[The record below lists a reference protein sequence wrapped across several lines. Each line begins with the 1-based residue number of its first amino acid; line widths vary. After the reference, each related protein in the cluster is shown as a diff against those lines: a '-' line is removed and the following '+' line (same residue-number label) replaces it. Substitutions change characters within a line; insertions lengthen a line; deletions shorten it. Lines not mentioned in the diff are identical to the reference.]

1 MLEFSCSFL
10 ITQKGIYNR
19 DIKSYV
25 SIQFMF
31 LVVYCCNSY
40 IIISQSHT
48 SWLRQQVN
56 YLAFKNNIRYLYI
69 ITHKIKLQTHAILW
83 YNTESLPLI
92 DSPPKSSI
100 GVDNPEGV
108 KRSVHGLAG
117 REEILDD
124 RYTEV
129 GDQTTQA
136 DVVNPPYVA
145 TCKISTDIN
154 SY

>member
-1 MLEFSCSFL
+1 MLQTRAASRAGSGKEKLNRAALWYCQVYIWIQFRQRQCDFIKLFTSMLQFSCSFL

-40 IIISQSHT
+40 IIISQPHT

-69 ITHKIKLQTHAILW
+69 ITHKIKLQTHAI
-83 YNTESLPLI
+83 Y
-92 DSPPKSSI
+92 
-100 GVDNPEGV
+100 
-108 KRSVHGLAG
+108 H
-117 REEILDD
+117 
-124 RYTEV
+124 
-129 GDQTTQA
+129 
-136 DVVNPPYVA
+136 
-145 TCKISTDIN
+145 DITLRACHW
-154 SY
+154 